1 MPPGARGNFVFSQTK
16 NFFLCSFRGELGK
29 VMSLCLST
37 EACSLSEVCEAGF
50 LNLPGSDVRGLG
62 EMVLLVPCSKGGH
75 HAHKVGI
82 GVTGREDTLQPQAK
96 RTAGRKQWDLMVLC
110 TFTGGHSD
118 SPKHPLKI
126 FPQIIWSAA
135 GYETEPWYAIS

>member
-62 EMVLLVPCSKGGH
+62 EMVLLVPCSKGRAPCTQSRHRCDRPRGYS
-75 HAHKVGI
+75 ATPSKEDCWKKTVGPH
-82 GVTGREDTLQPQAK
+82 GALHLHRRPQRLPKASPED
-96 RTAGRKQWDLMVLC
+96 
-110 TFTGGHSD
+110 
-118 SPKHPLKI
+118 
-126 FPQIIWSAA
+126 FPSN
-135 GYETEPWYAIS
+135 YLVSSRL